1 MKKKFD
7 PAALPQESL
16 SQHVLCEEYAA
27 PGETTL
33 LQVRQRVARAL
44 ASDAQQEARFL
55 QAQLDGFVPES
66 SVNKAAGLN
75 ATATMLN
82 CFVQPVADTL
92 TGSVDGLP
100 GIMDALAQTAH
111 TMRRG
116 GHVALDFSRLRPKG
130 AKVTGLPSNAGGPL
144 PYMRVFDCMCDTM
157 GSDASSARA
166 GLGGVLRIDH
176 PDVVEFIGAKDAADS
191 QQLLPLI
198 PRNPALSKM
207 NLSVAVTDEFME
219 AVINDRMFNLA
230 HVAAP
235 AFDAPLVNCAHR
247 IQRYVYRVV
256 QARELWARVVRA
268 TCERGGPA
276 VLNLDAINRG
286 NNLWYVERFET
297 TSPGGE
303 QPLPPFGACCGGS
316 VNLARFVLD
325 PFSSGARFDHGAFAR
340 VVAVGVEML
349 DRVLDVTTWPLPQH
363 AAEAAA
369 KRRIGLGYFGLADA
383 LAMLGLRY
391 GSPGAAQLAA
401 EVARTA
407 RDAAYRASVELAK
420 QLGGFPLLDPDQ
432 YLKPGTFASTLP
444 QDIQDG
450 IRQFGIRNS
459 HLLAI
464 ANTGGIALAFGDN
477 ATPGIDPIPALSV
490 TRDVGVGNGQQHQ
503 VQAAN
508 YAVRVLSLLNGDQ
521 ATSPTLVTA
530 PELSPDDQLAIVV
543 AVAPYIDG
551 SFGNTITVAADYSV
565 EQVEGVYM
573 QVQRLGLK
581 GVNLARPASGA

>member
-44 ASDAQQEARFL
+44 ASDARQEARFL

-82 CFVQPVADTL
+82 CFVQPVPDTL

-157 GSDASSARA
+157 GSDASPRA
-166 GLGGVLRIDH
+166 GLGVVLRIDH
-176 PDVVEFIGAKDAADS
+176 PDVVEFIGGKDAANS

-198 PRNPALSKM
+198 PRNPALSNM
-207 NLSVAVTDEFME
+207 NLCVAVTDEFME
-219 AVINDRMFNLA
+219 AVINDRMFSLA

-235 AFDAPLVNCAHR
+235 AFDAPLVNCADR

-256 QARELWARVVRA
+256 QARELWACVVRSA
-268 TCERGGPA
+268 GERGGPA

-303 QPLPPFGACCGGS
+303 QPLPPYGACCGGS
-316 VNLARFVLD
+316 VNLALRAGSVQQRRAIRPRCVRACGRGRGGNARSRPGRDDLATAAACRGSRSEAAHRTWALRAGRRPGD
-325 PFSSGARFDHGAFAR
+325 AGAALRLAGVR
-340 VVAVGVEML
+340 AVGG
-349 DRVLDVTTWPLPQH
+349 R
-363 AAEAAA
+363 
-369 KRRIGLGYFGLADA
+369 
-383 LAMLGLRY
+383 
-391 GSPGAAQLAA
+391 S
-401 EVARTA
+401 
-407 RDAAYRASVELAK
+407 RANRA
-420 QLGGFPLLDPDQ
+420 
-432 YLKPGTFASTLP
+432 
-444 QDIQDG
+444 
-450 IRQFGIRNS
+450 
-459 HLLAI
+459 
-464 ANTGGIALAFGDN
+464 
-477 ATPGIDPIPALSV
+477 
-490 TRDVGVGNGQQHQ
+490 
-503 VQAAN
+503 
-508 YAVRVLSLLNGDQ
+508 
-521 ATSPTLVTA
+521 
-530 PELSPDDQLAIVV
+530 
-543 AVAPYIDG
+543 
-551 SFGNTITVAADYSV
+551 
-565 EQVEGVYM
+565 
-573 QVQRLGLK
+573 
-581 GVNLARPASGA
+581 